1 MLEKNTK
8 QVNQMLARIYARCT
22 AAILILVLC
31 SGLGIF
37 EFGKNYTILILV
49 AGLLLS
55 ITPSLLIRYLPDHV
69 MKYYMLILVSIFIG
83 ILGTNNHIGVYI
95 TYILVPVFSCLYFE
109 PHLVIKMG
117 IFSYIVMAAS
127 LYVNSAQTYEVLYMG
142 FPRMQ
147 MFIALLLG
155 FTIEF
160 VIVLVVLYFLV
171 KRAKLMMEQRYSAEE
186 ENRMKSKFLSSM
198 SHEIRTPMN
207 AIIGMA
213 DVALREDMNDD
224 LRKYIRIIK
233 SSSTGLLEIIN
244 DILDLSKI
252 EAGKLNI
259 IEEDYTAQSLT
270 EDITAIIN
278 ARNTEKKVPIYYHIQ
293 ENMPHILR
301 GDVVRLKQVMLNY
314 ASNAIKYTD
323 SGQIDVVISCQ
334 DTKDG
339 YTSLVYTVKDTGT
352 GIREEDM
359 DKLFTMYSQLD
370 PEKNHGKESTG
381 IGLAISKSFIEK
393 MHGTVSVESIYGK
406 GSSFSFTVPQKI
418 VQQSPTPEQSS
429 KPDSAEAGTGKCET
443 GTAEAEQTV
452 EEESITEET
461 RSQRSASTEN
471 DGFFA
476 TKNARILITDDNEI
490 NREVLKAILEPFT
503 FAIDEAENGERAVQM
518 AATVPYDLIFM
529 DSHMPIMN
537 GKEATKKIRETET
550 CINRDTPII
559 AITADAIA
567 GVREELLAAGMDDYI
582 VKPIDMKQLCSVI
595 RKHLPDDK
603 ILEQ

>member
-22 AAILILVLC
+22 VAILILVSC
-31 SGLGIF
+31 SCLGIF
-37 EFGKNYTILILV
+37 EFGRNYTILILV

-55 ITPSLLIRYLPDHV
+55 TTPNLLIRYLPDNV

-83 ILGTNNHIGVYI
+83 ILGTSNHIGVYI

-109 PHLVIKMG
+109 PYLVIKMG
-117 IFSYIVMAAS
+117 IFSYIVMAIS
-127 LYVNSAQTYEVLYMG
+127 VYVNSARTYEVLYMG
-142 FPRMQ
+142 MPRRH

-160 VIVLVVLYFLV
+160 AVVLVVLYFLV

-186 ENRMKSKFLSSM
+186 ENKMKSQFLSSM

-213 DVALREDMNDD
+213 EVALREEMSDD
-224 LRKYIRIIK
+224 LRKYISIIK

-244 DILDLSKI
+244 DILDLSKV
-252 EAGKLNI
+252 EAGKMNI
-259 IEEDYTAQSLT
+259 IEEDYTTQSLT

-293 ENMPHILR
+293 ENMPHILH
-301 GDVVRLKQVMLNY
+301 GDAVRIKQVMLNY
-314 ASNAIKYTD
+314 ASNAIKYTE
-323 SGQIDVVISCQ
+323 SGQIDIAISTQ
-334 DTKDG
+334 AAKDG
-339 YTSLVYTVKDTGT
+339 YTNLVFSVKDTGT
-352 GIREEDM
+352 GIHEEDM

-370 PEKNHGKESTG
+370 QEKNYGKEGTG

-393 MHGTVSVESIYGK
+393 MHGTVNVKSIYGK
-406 GSSFSFTVPQKI
+406 GSTFSFAVPQKI
-418 VQQSPTPEQSS
+418 VQQDCMPEQPAVGAAGSQNS
-429 KPDSAEAGTGKCET
+429 LSAED
-443 GTAEAEQTV
+443 
-452 EEESITEET
+452 
-461 RSQRSASTEN
+461 N
-471 DGFFA
+471 GFFA
-476 TKNARILITDDNEI
+476 TENVRILLTDDNEI

-503 FAIDEAENGERAVQM
+503 FTIDEAENGEKAVQM

-529 DSHMPIMN
+529 DSHMPVMN
-537 GKEATKKIRETET
+537 GKEATKKIRETES
-550 CINRDTPII
+550 CINRHTPVI

-582 VKPIDMKQLCSVI
+582 VKPVNTQQLCAVI

-603 ILEQ
+603 ILKQ

>member
-8 QVNQMLARIYARCT
+8 QVNQILARIYARCT
-22 AAILILVLC
+22 AIILVLVLC
-31 SGLGIF
+31 SSIGIF
-37 EFGKNYTILILV
+37 EFGRNYTILILV
-49 AGLLLS
+49 AGLLLA
-55 ITPSLLIRYLPDHV
+55 ITPSILIHYLPDNI

-117 IFSYIVMAAS
+117 VFSYIVMAIS
-127 LYVNSAQTYEVLYMG
+127 VYINSAQTYEVMYMG
-142 FPRMQ
+142 MPRMH

-160 VIVLVVLYFLV
+160 VIVLIVLYFLV

-186 ENRMKSKFLSSM
+186 ENKMKSQFLSNM

-213 DVALREDMNDD
+213 DVALREEMNDN
-224 LRKYIRIIK
+224 LRKYISIIK

-244 DILDLSKI
+244 DILDLSKV

-259 IEEDYTAQSLT
+259 IEEDYTTQSLT

-278 ARNTEKKVPIYYHIQ
+278 ARNTENKVPIYYHIQ
-293 ENMPHILR
+293 ENMPHILH
-301 GDVVRLKQVMLNY
+301 GDAVRLKQVMLNY

-339 YTSLVYTVKDTGT
+339 YTSLVYTVRDTGT

-370 PEKNHGKESTG
+370 PEKNYGKEGTG

-393 MHGTVSVESIYGK
+393 MHGTVSVESTYGK

-418 VQQSPTPEQSS
+418 VQPSPKPEQSDKS
-429 KPDSAEAGTGKCET
+429 GTVEYGAEKCGAGTAGEKHPDAKESV
-443 GTAEAEQTV
+443 A
-452 EEESITEET
+452 EES
-461 RSQRSASTEN
+461 RSQHSASIEN

-476 TKNARILITDDNEI
+476 TKNVRILITDDNEI
-490 NREVLKAILEPFT
+490 NREVLKAILEPFAFT
-503 FAIDEAENGERAVQM
+503 IDEAENGEKAVQI
-518 AATVPYDLIFM
+518 ASTVPYDLIFM
-529 DSHMPIMN
+529 DSHMPVMN

-550 CINRDTPII
+550 CINRNTPVI

-582 VKPIDMKQLCSVI
+582 VKPIDTKQLCSVI
-595 RKHLPDDK
+595 RKYLPDDK
-603 ILEQ
+603 ILK

>member
-8 QVNQMLARIYARCT
+8 QVNQILARIYARCT
-22 AAILILVLC
+22 AIILVLVLC
-31 SGLGIF
+31 SSLGIF
-37 EFGKNYTILILV
+37 EFGRNYTILILV
-49 AGLLLS
+49 AGLLLA
-55 ITPSLLIRYLPDHV
+55 ITPSILIHYLPDNI

-117 IFSYIVMAAS
+117 VFSYIVMAIS
-127 LYVNSAQTYEVLYMG
+127 VYINSAQTYEVMYMG
-142 FPRMQ
+142 MPRMH

-160 VIVLVVLYFLV
+160 VIVLIVLYFLV

-186 ENRMKSKFLSSM
+186 ENKMKSQFLSNM

-213 DVALREDMNDD
+213 DVALREEMNDN
-224 LRKYIRIIK
+224 LRKYISIIK

-244 DILDLSKI
+244 DILDLSKV

-259 IEEDYTAQSLT
+259 IEEDYTTQSLT

-278 ARNTEKKVPIYYHIQ
+278 ARNTENKVPIYYHIQ
-293 ENMPHILR
+293 ENMPHILH
-301 GDVVRLKQVMLNY
+301 GDAVRLKQVMLNY

-339 YTSLVYTVKDTGT
+339 YTSLVYTVRDTGT

-370 PEKNHGKESTG
+370 PEKNYGKEGTG

-393 MHGTVSVESIYGK
+393 MHGTVSVESTYGK

-418 VQQSPTPEQSS
+418 VQPSPKPEQSDKS
-429 KPDSAEAGTGKCET
+429 GTVEYGAEKCGAGTAGEKHPDAKESV
-443 GTAEAEQTV
+443 A
-452 EEESITEET
+452 EES
-461 RSQRSASTEN
+461 RSQHSASTEN

-476 TKNARILITDDNEI
+476 TKNVRILITDDNEI
-490 NREVLKAILEPFT
+490 NREVLKAILEPFAFT
-503 FAIDEAENGERAVQM
+503 IDEAENGEKAVQI
-518 AATVPYDLIFM
+518 ASTVPYDLIFM
-529 DSHMPIMN
+529 DSHMPVMN

-550 CINRDTPII
+550 CINRNTSVI

-582 VKPIDMKQLCSVI
+582 VKPIDTKQLCSVI
-595 RKHLPDDK
+595 RKYLPDDK
-603 ILEQ
+603 ILK

>member
-22 AAILILVLC
+22 AVILVLVLC
-31 SGLGIF
+31 SSLGIF
-37 EFGKNYTILILV
+37 EFGRNYTILILV

-55 ITPSLLIRYLPDHV
+55 ITPSILIHYLPDHV

-83 ILGTNNHIGVYI
+83 ILGTSNHIGVYI

-109 PHLVIKMG
+109 PHLVIKIG
-117 IFSYIVMAAS
+117 VFSYIVMAIS
-127 LYVNSAQTYEVLYMG
+127 IYINSARTYEVMYMEM
-142 FPRMQ
+142 PRMH

-160 VIVLVVLYFLV
+160 VIVLIVLYFLV

-186 ENRMKSKFLSSM
+186 ENKMKSQFLSNM

-213 DVALREDMNDD
+213 DVALREEMNDD
-224 LRKYIRIIK
+224 LRKYISIIK

-244 DILDLSKI
+244 DILDLSKV

-259 IEEDYTAQSLT
+259 IEEDYTTQSLT

-278 ARNTEKKVPIYYHIQ
+278 ARNTENKVPIYYHIQ
-293 ENMPHILR
+293 ENMPHILH
-301 GDVVRLKQVMLNY
+301 GDAVRIKQVMLNY

-370 PEKNHGKESTG
+370 QEKNYGKEGTG

-393 MHGTVSVESIYGK
+393 MHGTVSVESTYGK
-406 GSSFSFTVPQKI
+406 GSTFSFTVPQKI
-418 VQQSPTPEQSS
+418 VQQKSAPEQSGTDKFS
-429 KPDSAEAGTGKCET
+429 FGKYAAEQLNTEKSADSA
-443 GTAEAEQTV
+443 
-452 EEESITEET
+452 T
-461 RSQRSASTEN
+461 RSQHFTSAKN

-476 TKNARILITDDNEI
+476 TKNVRILITDDNEI
-490 NREVLKAILEPFT
+490 NREVLKAILEPFAFT
-503 FAIDEAENGERAVQM
+503 IDEAENGEKAVQI
-518 AATVPYDLIFM
+518 ASTVPYDLIFM
-529 DSHMPIMN
+529 DSHMPVMN
-537 GKEATKKIRETET
+537 GKEATKKIRETES
-550 CINRDTPII
+550 CINHHTPII
-559 AITADAIA
+559 AITADAIT

-582 VKPIDMKQLCSVI
+582 VKPIDTEQLCSVI
-595 RKHLPDDK
+595 RKYLPDDK
-603 ILEQ
+603 ILK

>member
-8 QVNQMLARIYARCT
+8 QVNQILARIYARCT
-22 AAILILVLC
+22 AIILVLVLC
-31 SGLGIF
+31 SSIGIF
-37 EFGKNYTILILV
+37 EFGRNYTILILV
-49 AGLLLS
+49 AGLLLA
-55 ITPSLLIRYLPDHV
+55 ITPSILIHYLPDNI

-117 IFSYIVMAAS
+117 VFSYIVMAIS
-127 LYVNSAQTYEVLYMG
+127 VYINSAQTYEVMYMG
-142 FPRMQ
+142 MPRMH

-160 VIVLVVLYFLV
+160 VIVLIVLYFLV

-186 ENRMKSKFLSSM
+186 ENKMKSQFLSNM

-213 DVALREDMNDD
+213 DVALREEMNDN
-224 LRKYIRIIK
+224 LRKYISIIK

-244 DILDLSKI
+244 DILDLSKV

-259 IEEDYTAQSLT
+259 IEEDYTTQSLT

-278 ARNTEKKVPIYYHIQ
+278 ARNTENKVPIYYHIQ
-293 ENMPHILR
+293 ENMPHILH
-301 GDVVRLKQVMLNY
+301 GDAVRLKQVMLNY

-339 YTSLVYTVKDTGT
+339 YTSLVYTVRDTGT

-370 PEKNHGKESTG
+370 PEKNYGKEGTG

-393 MHGTVSVESIYGK
+393 MHGTVSVESTYGK

-418 VQQSPTPEQSS
+418 VQPSPKPEQSDKS
-429 KPDSAEAGTGKCET
+429 GTVEYGAEKCGAGTAGEKHPDAKESV
-443 GTAEAEQTV
+443 A
-452 EEESITEET
+452 EES
-461 RSQRSASTEN
+461 RSQHSASTEN

-476 TKNARILITDDNEI
+476 TKNVRILITDDNEI
-490 NREVLKAILEPFT
+490 NREVLKAILEPFAFT
-503 FAIDEAENGERAVQM
+503 IDEAENGEKAVQI
-518 AATVPYDLIFM
+518 ASTVPYDLIFM
-529 DSHMPIMN
+529 DSHMPVMN

-550 CINRDTPII
+550 CINRNTPVI

-582 VKPIDMKQLCSVI
+582 VKPIDTKQLCSVI
-595 RKHLPDDK
+595 RKYLPDDK
-603 ILEQ
+603 ILK

>member
-8 QVNQMLARIYARCT
+8 QVNQILIRIYARCT
-22 AAILILVLC
+22 AVILILVLC
-31 SGLGIF
+31 SSFGIF
-37 EFGKNYTILILV
+37 EFGRNYTILILV
-49 AGLLLS
+49 AGLLLTT
-55 ITPSLLIRYLPDHV
+55 TPSLLIRYLPDHV

-142 FPRMQ
+142 FSRMQ

-252 EAGKLNI
+252 EAGKVNI
-259 IEEDYTAQSLT
+259 IEEDYTTQSLT

-370 PEKNHGKESTG
+370 PEKNHGKEGTG

-393 MHGTVSVESIYGK
+393 MHGTVSVESTYGK

-418 VQQSPTPEQSS
+418 VQQSSTPEQSS
-429 KPDSAEAGTGKCET
+429 KPDSAEAGTGKCEA

-452 EEESITEET
+452 EEKSITEET
-461 RSQRSASTEN
+461 RSQHSASTEN
-471 DGFFA
+471 YGFFA

-490 NREVLKAILEPFT
+490 NREVLKAILEPFI
-503 FAIDEAENGERAVQM
+503 FAIDEAENGEKAVQI

-550 CINRDTPII
+550 CINRNTPII

-582 VKPIDMKQLCSVI
+582 VKPIDTKQLCSVI
-595 RKHLPDDK
+595 RKYLPDDK

>member
-8 QVNQMLARIYARCT
+8 QVNQMLAKIYARCT
-22 AAILILVLC
+22 VAILVLVLC
-31 SGLGIF
+31 SSLGIF
-37 EFGKNYTILILV
+37 EFGRNYTILILV
-49 AGLLLS
+49 AGLLLTT
-55 ITPSLLIRYLPDHV
+55 TPSLLIRYLPDHV

-117 IFSYIVMAAS
+117 IFSYIVMAIS
-127 LYVNSAQTYEVLYMG
+127 IYINSARTYEVMYMEM
-142 FPRMQ
+142 PRMH

-160 VIVLVVLYFLV
+160 VIVLIVLYFLV

-186 ENRMKSKFLSSM
+186 ENKMKSQFLSNM

-213 DVALREDMNDD
+213 DVALREEMNDD
-224 LRKYIRIIK
+224 LRKYISIIK

-244 DILDLSKI
+244 DILDLSKV

-259 IEEDYTAQSLT
+259 IEEDYTTQSLT

-278 ARNTEKKVPIYYHIQ
+278 ARNTENKVPIYYHIQ
-293 ENMPHILR
+293 ENMPHILH
-301 GDVVRLKQVMLNY
+301 GDAVRIKQVMLNY

-370 PEKNHGKESTG
+370 QEKNYGKEGTG

-393 MHGTVSVESIYGK
+393 MHGTVNVESIYGK
-406 GSSFSFTVPQKI
+406 GSTFSFSVPQKI
-418 VQQSPTPEQSS
+418 VQQN
-429 KPDSAEAGTGKCET
+429 SA
-443 GTAEAEQTV
+443 
-452 EEESITEET
+452 
-461 RSQRSASTEN
+461 RSQHSASGEN

-476 TKNARILITDDNEI
+476 TENVRILLTDDNEI
-490 NREVLKAILEPFT
+490 NREVLKAILEPFAFT
-503 FAIDEAENGERAVQM
+503 IDEAENGEKAVQM
-518 AATVPYDLIFM
+518 ALAVPYDLIFM
-529 DSHMPIMN
+529 DSHMPVMN

-550 CINRDTPII
+550 CINCHTPII

-582 VKPIDMKQLCSVI
+582 VKPIDTEQLCSVI

-603 ILEQ
+603 ILK